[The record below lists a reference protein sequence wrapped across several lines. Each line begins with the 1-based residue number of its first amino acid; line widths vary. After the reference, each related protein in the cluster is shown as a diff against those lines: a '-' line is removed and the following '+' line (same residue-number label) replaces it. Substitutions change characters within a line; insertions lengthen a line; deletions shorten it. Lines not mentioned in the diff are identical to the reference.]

1 VVTVYHYDD
10 NPELYK
16 QARKRL
22 QNKMSAQYSRVGRM
36 KQAQTAKQAEEEMRE
51 KLS

>member
-1 VVTVYHYDD
+1 MVYKYDD

-22 QNKMSAQYSRVGRM
+22 QNKLSAQCSRVERM
-36 KQAQTAKQAEEEMRE
+36 KQAQTFKQTEDYMLKYLES
-51 KLS
+51 L